1 MCRTACKGCTC
12 FDDSFLFGSGC
23 SGVSFNSIA
32 TFFPSTKAKNTAPT
46 TSNNFFIM
54 YPLLCFISCLHCIWK
69 RLDKLSNEMTIPLHC
84 CNGSGGV
91 M

>member
-1 MCRTACKGCTC
+1 MCRIAFNGCTC

-46 TSNNFFIM
+46 TSNNFFHHVSA
-54 YPLLCFISCLHCIWK
+54 PLFHLLPSLYM
-69 RLDKLSNEMTIPLHC
+69 EVAGQTIERDDNTITLL
-84 CNGSGGV
+84 
-91 M
+91 